1 MFFVTPVL
9 TLFRS
14 SSFRWFHGKLDRL
27 TAEKRLLTAGKPG
40 CYLVRE
46 SDRRSN
52 TYVLSYLGGQGI
64 NHFKIAAICGEF
76 FIGGRKFDSLSHLVG
91 FYTSCSDLL
100 QNGRLIHPVVPSE
113 PVKDNK
119 KVIALHPYTKVSD
132 SDELSFIRGDI
143 LTVLNDL
150 SQYAEGWLWCSNLRT
165 FESGLVFKDL
175 VVEIDDEELDT
186 NELFPWYHSTISK
199 EDAVD
204 KLAKMGPGSF
214 LVRKSERSPGNYSL
228 FFHINSMVKRFR
240 IERVGN
246 RYIMGG
252 RTFDSLDAVIKRYQH
267 EQIVEGYCLGDPVLR
282 APIQLTIPTILRNG
296 FAAVVSASASANSP
310 PAAAAVPASAIT
322 CSAGNSVAVITAS
335 ESSNSGPCANEDVY
349 ATLRES
355 RDNVKK
361 NQSVWMRGYLFKR
374 SKFLLLSTSFPTKR
388 ERKELLISLRLNC
401 CLPLF

>member
-1 MFFVTPVL
+1 L
-9 TLFRS
+9 LLFAS
-14 SSFRWFHGKLDRL
+14 HSYPHLSHPFPFISWFHGKLDRL
-27 TAEKRLLTAGKPG
+27 TAEKRLLTAGKAG

-52 TYVLSYLGGQGI
+52 TYVLSYLGVQGI

-100 QNGRLIHPVVPSE
+100 QNGRLVHPVVPAE

-119 KVIALHPYTKVSD
+119 KVIALHPYTKVAD

-143 LTVLNDL
+143 LVVQNDL

-186 NELFPWYHSTISK
+186 NELFPWYHSSISK
-199 EDAVD
+199 EEAVD

-214 LVRKSERSPGNYSL
+214 LVRKSERSPGNFSL
-228 FFHINSMVKRFR
+228 FFHINNTVQRFR
-240 IERVGN
+240 IERLGD

-282 APIQLTIPTILRNG
+282 APIQLTIPTILRKG
-296 FAAVVSASASANSP
+296 FAAVVSASAANSS
-310 PAAAAVPASAIT
+310 PAVT
-322 CSAGNSVAVITAS
+322 CSASSLITTTTTS
-335 ESSNSGPCANEDVY
+335 ESSPNSAASAGSGTGGEDVY

-355 RDNVKK
+355 RENAKK

-374 SKFLLLSTSFPTKR
+374 S
-388 ERKELLISLRLNC
+388 E
-401 CLPLF
+401 

>member
-1 MFFVTPVL
+1 MHDPSLFSPHLLAPVSPTESLL
-9 TLFRS
+9 TLDSRTLAS
-14 SSFRWFHGKLDRL
+14 WYRWFHGKLDRL
-27 TAEKRLLTAGKPG
+27 SAEKRLLLAGKAG
-40 CYLVRE
+40 SYLVRE
-46 SDRRSN
+46 SDRKSN
-52 TYVLSYLGGQGI
+52 TYVLSYLAVQGI

-100 QNGRLIHPVVPSE
+100 QNGRLLHPVVPSE
-113 PVKDNK
+113 PVKDHK
-119 KVIALHPYTKVSD
+119 KVIALHPYNKVTD

-143 LTVLNDL
+143 LTVQNDL

-175 VVEIDDEELDT
+175 VVEIEDEELDT
-186 NELFPWYHSTISK
+186 NELFPWYHSNISK
-199 EDAVD
+199 EEAVD

-214 LVRKSERSPGNYSL
+214 LVRRSERSPGNYSL
-228 FFHINSMVKRFR
+228 FFHINNTVQRFR

-282 APIQLTIPTILRNG
+282 APIQLTIPTILRKG
-296 FAAVVSASASANSP
+296 FNAVLSASAAGISSP
-310 PAAAAVPASAIT
+310 
-322 CSAGNSVAVITAS
+322 AGNYMGCNNS
-335 ESSNSGPCANEDVY
+335 EQSGGGSPAPGPEDVY

-355 RDNVKK
+355 RENAKK
-361 NQSVWMRGYLFKR
+361 KQSVWMKG
-374 SKFLLLSTSFPTKR
+374 FLYKKSEWQTL
-388 ERKELLISLRLNC
+388 
-401 CLPLF
+401 